1 MTGEKPH
8 RFTALTEKI
17 RLPEFLSL
25 LYVSFCLI
33 FIFEH
38 RDLLLKEGEERESM
52 QERKRK
58 RLRVKTTGVC
68 LTSLVQMLW
77 FLRRS
82 LCLAKSCTLITV
94 EANSVAVFLAHTG
107 NSSTPGS
114 QQMVLAGLVMAAL
127 LLSCMVETPEPLAG
141 SLPPTPG

>member
-8 RFTALTEKI
+8 RSTALTEKI

-25 LYVSFCLI
+25 LYVGFCLI

-52 QERKRK
+52 RERKRK
-58 RLRVKTTGVC
+58 RLRVRTTGVC

-82 LCLAKSCTLITV
+82 LRLAKSCVLITV
-94 EANSVAVFLAHTG
+94 VANSVAVFLAHTG

-114 QQMVLAGLVMAAL
+114 QQLVLAGLVMAAL
-127 LLSCMVETPEPLAG
+127 LLSCMVETAERLAG